1 MNRDIDVGLI
11 RTFLAVAENGGMTR
25 AAQILNLTQGAVSQ
39 QIKRLETYFGKRLFD
54 RRQKQMRLTPDGEKL
69 VASANRLLALND
81 EVLHL
86 MRQPEFT
93 GEILLGVPPD
103 IVRPFMPPILKRF
116 NREYPNIRV
125 TLISDSTPVLLER
138 LKKKEI
144 DLTLTTESI
153 KGDPEEL
160 LLTDALVWIGA
171 INGEASHRQP
181 LPVALG
187 LESCGFR
194 ASAVEALNGAGLEW
208 LSICQVGS
216 IEPVIATLEA
226 DMAIA
231 PYMSQVVPDTLS
243 TIDPAIGLPPLP
255 RYYINLRL
263 PGRGSSVIVRELA
276 QQIRAG
282 FALRYPPP

>member
-1 MNRDIDVGLI
+1 MNRDIDISLI
-11 RTFLAVAENGGMTR
+11 RTFLAVAENSGMTR
-25 AAQILNLTQGAVSQ
+25 AAQSLNLTQGAVSQ
-39 QIKRLETYFGKRLFD
+39 QIKRLEAFFSKPLFD
-54 RRQKQMRLTPDGEKL
+54 RRQKQMQLTADGEKL

-81 EVLHL
+81 EVLQL

-103 IVRPFMPPILKRF
+103 IVRPFLPPILRRF
-116 NREYPNIRV
+116 NREFPSIRV
-125 TLISDSTPVLLER
+125 TLISDATPVLLEM
-138 LKKKEI
+138 LKKQEI

-153 KGDPEEL
+153 QGRQEEH

-171 INGEASHRQP
+171 PNGEACYRNP

-194 ASAVEALNGAGLEW
+194 ASAADALNRAGVEW
-208 LSICQVGS
+208 ISICQVGS
-216 IEPVIATLEA
+216 IEPVIASLEA

-231 PYMSQVVPDTLS
+231 PYMSQVIPETLS
-243 TIDPAIGLPPLP
+243 MIEPTSGLPALP

-263 PGRGSSVIVRELA
+263 PNQGARIIVKELA
-276 QQIRAG
+276 QQIRNG
-282 FALRYPPP
+282 FAMRYPAP

>member
-1 MNRDIDVGLI
+1 MNRDIDIGLI
-11 RTFLAVAENGGMTR
+11 RTFLAVAESGGMTR
-25 AAQILNLTQGAVSQ
+25 AAQVLNLTQGAVSQ
-39 QIKRLETYFGKRLFD
+39 QVKRLEAQFGKQLFD

-81 EVLHL
+81 EVLQL
-86 MRQPEFT
+86 LRQPEFT

-116 NREYPNIRV
+116 NREFPNIRV
-125 TLISDSTPVLLER
+125 TLISDSTPVLLEQ
-138 LKKKEI
+138 LKKQKI
-144 DLTLTTESI
+144 DLCLTTESVR
-153 KGDPEEL
+153 GDRDEL
-160 LLTDALVWIGA
+160 LLTDTLVWVGA
-171 INGEASHRQP
+171 PNGEAGHRHP

-194 ASAVEALNGAGLEW
+194 ASAVEALNGAGVEW
-208 LSICQVGS
+208 VSICQVGS
-216 IEPVIATLEA
+216 IEPVIASLEA

-231 PYMSQVVPDTLS
+231 PYMSQVIPESLS
-243 TIDPAIGLPPLP
+243 MIDPAIGLPALP

-263 PGRGSSVIVRELA
+263 PGRRASVIVRELA

-282 FALRYPPP
+282 FAQRYPAP

>member
-1 MNRDIDVGLI
+1 MSRDIDISLI
-11 RTFLAVAENGGMTR
+11 RTFLAVAENSGMTR
-25 AAQILNLTQGAVSQ
+25 AAQSLNLTQGAVSQ
-39 QIKRLETYFGKRLFD
+39 QIKRLEAFFSKPLFD
-54 RRQKQMRLTPDGEKL
+54 RRQKQMQLTPDGEKL

-81 EVLHL
+81 EVLQL

-103 IVRPFMPPILKRF
+103 IVRPFLPPILRRF
-116 NREYPNIRV
+116 NREYPSIRV
-125 TLISDSTPVLLER
+125 TLISDATPVLLEM

-153 KGDPEEL
+153 QGRQEEH

-171 INGEASHRQP
+171 PNGEACHRNP

-194 ASAVEALNGAGLEW
+194 ASAAEALNRAGLEW
-208 LSICQVGS
+208 VSICQVGS
-216 IEPVIATLEA
+216 IEPVIASLEA

-231 PYMSQVVPDTLS
+231 PYMSQVIPETLS
-243 TIDPAIGLPPLP
+243 TIEPATGLPALP
-255 RYYINLRL
+255 RYYINLRM
-263 PGRGSSVIVRELA
+263 PNQGTRKIVKELA
-276 QQIRAG
+276 QQIRNG
-282 FALRYPPP
+282 FAMRYPAP

>member
-11 RTFLAVAENGGMTR
+11 RAFLAVAESGGMTR
-25 AAQILNLTQGAVSQ
+25 AAQVLNLTQGAVSQ
-39 QIKRLETYFGKRLFD
+39 QIKRLEGYFGKQLFD
-54 RRQKQMRLTPDGEKL
+54 RRQKQMQLTPDGEKL

-81 EVLHL
+81 ELLQL

-103 IVRPFMPPILKRF
+103 IVRPFLPPILKRF
-116 NREYPNIRV
+116 SREFPNIRV
-125 TLISDSTPVLLER
+125 TLISDSTPVLLEM
-138 LKKKEI
+138 LKKQEI
-144 DLTLTTESI
+144 DLTLTTESV

-187 LESCGFR
+187 LESCDFR

-208 LSICQVGS
+208 ISICQVGS
-216 IEPVIATLEA
+216 IEPVLATLEA

-231 PYMSQVVPDTLS
+231 PYMSQVIPESLAML
-243 TIDPAIGLPPLP
+243 DPGSGLPPLP

-263 PGRGSSVIVRELA
+263 PGRGASMIVQELA
-276 QQIRAG
+276 QQIRSG
-282 FALRYPPP
+282 FALRYPAP

>member
-11 RTFLAVAENGGMTR
+11 RTFLAVAESGGMTR
-25 AAQILNLTQGAVSQ
+25 AAQLLNLTQGAVSQ
-39 QIKRLETYFGKRLFD
+39 QVKRLETYFGKQLFD
-54 RRQKQMRLTPDGEKL
+54 RRQKQMQLTPDGEKL

-81 EVLHL
+81 EVLQL

-93 GEILLGVPPD
+93 GEIRLGVPPD
-103 IVRPFMPPILKRF
+103 IVRPFMPPILRRF
-116 NREYPNIRV
+116 NREFPNIRV
-125 TLISDSTPVLLER
+125 TLISDSTPVLLEG
-138 LKKKEI
+138 LKKQEI

-153 KGDPEEL
+153 RGDRDEL

-171 INGEASHRQP
+171 PSGEASHRHP

-194 ASAVEALNGAGLEW
+194 ASTVEALNRAGLEW
-208 LSICQVGS
+208 VSICQVGS
-216 IEPVIATLEA
+216 IEPVIASLEA

-231 PYMSQVVPDTLS
+231 PYMSQVIPESLS
-243 TIDPAIGLPPLP
+243 MIDPAIGLPPLP

-263 PGRGSSVIVRELA
+263 PGRRTSVIVRELA
-276 QQIRAG
+276 QQIRSG
-282 FALRYPPP
+282 FAQRYPAP

>member
-11 RTFLAVAENGGMTR
+11 RAFLAVAETGGMTR
-25 AAQILNLTQGAVSQ
+25 AAQSLNLTQGAVSQ
-39 QIKRLETYFGKRLFD
+39 QIKRLEDYFGKQLFD
-54 RRQKQMRLTPDGEKL
+54 RRQKQMHLTSDGEKL
-69 VASANRLLALND
+69 VVSANRLLALND
-81 EVLHL
+81 EVLQL

-125 TLISDSTPVLLER
+125 TLISDSTPVLLEMQ
-138 LKKKEI
+138 KKKEI
-144 DLTLTTESI
+144 DLTLTTESV
-153 KGDPEEL
+153 KGDCDEL

-171 INGEASHRQP
+171 INGEACHRNP

-194 ASAVEALNGAGLEW
+194 SSAVEALNGAEVEW
-208 LSICQVGS
+208 ISICQVGS

-231 PYMSQVVPDTLS
+231 PYMSQVIPETLCI
-243 TIDPAIGLPPLP
+243 IDPAIGLPPLP

-263 PGRGSSVIVRELA
+263 PGRGASMIVKELA
-276 QQIRAG
+276 QQIRSG
-282 FALRYPPP
+282 FSIRYPAP